1 MAHKK
6 KKKKLPKK
14 VSKFIEEKFYDYKDD
29 KGKIFEFKNS
39 YNYFSDIFED
49 FFKKRGSK
57 PVRTKPLTDIFD
69 KFFENEQK
77 ALKTIKSWKPATNS
91 AQAIKKVSENTQ
103 SLTQKAQRELH
114 KKATNLGGGRVR
126 KQKLRQS
133 NLIPL
138 VPRFGERTKT
148 GADGKKHW
156 VVGDDKILNY
166 IYDNELKSVYDIIKA
181 HGKHKKKFILAEDD
195 WETLTVILRSI
206 NMTPQE
212 VLDYSIGSVQ
222 TKKRFLELRLF
233 REYEKNSKLAI
244 NNFIK
249 IYRKHLKTK
258 QPLKVFAVSKPFK
271 EWCIEEDLYF
281 NSDENLRQNIKL
293 MVQAWN
299 KDNPKDKLPL
309 KIK

>member
-1 MAHKK
+1 MGRRPR
-6 KKKKLPKK
+6 KKLDKNIQ
-14 VSKFIEEKFYDYKDD
+14 SFIKD
-29 KGKIFEFKNS
+29 KYYSRSE
-39 YNYFSDIFED
+39 FSDIFDD
-49 FFKKRGSK
+49 FFKDYK
-57 PVRTKPLTDIFD
+57 PKRTKPLTSIFD
-69 KFFENEQK
+69 DFFENEQK

-91 AQAIKKVSENTQ
+91 AQAIKKVSENSQ
-103 SLTQKAQRELH
+103 SLTQKAQREKH
-114 KKATNLGGGRVR
+114 RQATNLGGGRVR
-126 KQKLRQS
+126 KQRFKVSELA
-133 NLIPL
+133 PL
-138 VPRFGERTKT
+138 VSRFGERTKI
-148 GADGKKHW
+148 GADGKTYHN
-156 VVGDDKILNY
+156 VGDDKFLNY
-166 IYDNELKSVYDIIKA
+166 MYDNELKTPYDIIKA
-181 HGKHKKKFILAEDD
+181 HGKHNKKFNLAEDD
-195 WETLTVILRSI
+195 WETLTIILRSI

-212 VLDYSIGSVQ
+212 ALDYSIGSVQ

-271 EWCIEEDLYF
+271 DWCIEEDLYF

-293 MVQAWN
+293 MVVAWN

>member
-1 MAHKK
+1 MPRTQ

-14 VSKFIEEKFYDYKDD
+14 ISNYISKKHYDYKTET
-29 KGKIFEFKNS
+29 GEEIEFKS
-39 YNYFSDIFED
+39 RSHFSDIFKD
-49 FFKKRGSK
+49 FFEDYK
-57 PVRTKPLTDIFD
+57 PKRTKPLSSIFD
-69 KFFENEQK
+69 EFFENEQK
-77 ALKTIKSWKPATNS
+77 ALKTIKSWKPLSNS
-91 AQAIKKVSENTQ
+91 AQAIKKVSENSQ
-103 SLTQKAQRELH
+103 SLTEKAQREKH
-114 KKATNLGGGRVR
+114 KQNTNLGGGRVR
-126 KQKLRQS
+126 KQILKTSKLV
-133 NLIPL
+133 PL
-138 VPRFGERTKT
+138 VPRFSQRTKT
-148 GADGKKHW
+148 GADGVQHTI
-156 VVGDDKILNY
+156 VGDDKILNY
-166 IYDNELKSVYDIIKA
+166 MFENELKTPYDIIKS
-181 HGKHKKKFILAEDD
+181 HGKHKKKFKLAEDD

-212 VLDYSIGSVQ
+212 ALDYSIGSVQ

-271 EWCIEEDLYF
+271 DWCIEEDLYF

-293 MVQAWN
+293 MIVSWN
-299 KDNPKDKLPL
+299 KDNPKDKIPL